1 MRNQIET
8 STELK
13 KIIKKKKIASK
24 SSSILEG
31 IMVIKEKGKFIVL
44 IGELARG
51 GFELQRMGETVVETE
66 ESLGMLAVE
75 IGWFGVTGGGERR
88 RPRVTG
94 ESWVSGLQVTEKS
107 EREREYV

>member
-13 KIIKKKKIASK
+13 KNKKIKNKKKTASK

-44 IGELARG
+44 INEVARG
-51 GFELQRMGETVVETE
+51 GFELRRMGEPMVETE
-66 ESLGMLAVE
+66 EGLG
-75 IGWFGVTGGGERR
+75 
-88 RPRVTG
+88 
-94 ESWVSGLQVTEKS
+94 
-107 EREREYV
+107 